1 MFIDK
6 ARLHVQAGDG
16 GRGAVSFRREKFVP
30 RGGPDGGDGG
40 KGGDVYLKATHAK
53 NTLVDFQYLRHFR
66 SGRGH
71 HGQGG
76 NRTGK
81 SGNDL
86 WIPVPIGT
94 LVFDAQS
101 GEVLADLNQ
110 EDGSVLVARGGRGG
124 KGNSHFATPT
134 AQAPEFAQ
142 EGQEGESRYLQLEL
156 KLIADIGLLGFPN
169 AGKSTL
175 LSKISAARPKI
186 ASYPFTTL
194 QPVLGVVN
202 RPDHTTFVVAD
213 IPGLIEGASQ
223 GVGLGLQFLRHIE
236 RTRILLH
243 LIDVSPNPESP
254 VKRYQIL
261 RKELAEYGR
270 GLSRRPQTV
279 VATKM
284 DEVDPK
290 ALKDLRK
297 FASRRGITLFEISA
311 VTGEGLP
318 ELLEALQEEL
328 AAAVAPTE
336 GRIQSVDQQ

>member
-6 ARLHVQAGDG
+6 ARIHVQAGNG
-16 GRGAVSFRREKFVP
+16 GRGSVSFRREKFVP

-40 KGGDVYLKATHAK
+40 KGGDVYLKATSSK
-53 NTLVDFQYLRHFR
+53 NTFIDFRYLRHFR
-66 SGRGH
+66 SGKGH

-81 SGNDL
+81 SGKDL
-86 WIPVPIGT
+86 WIPVPVGT
-94 LVFDAQS
+94 VVYDGQT
-101 GEVLADLNQ
+101 GELIADLDQ
-110 EDGSVLVARGGRGG
+110 DEETILIARGGRGG
-124 KGNSHFATPT
+124 KGNAHFVTPT

-142 EGQEGESRYLQLEL
+142 EGEEGEEKMLDLEL
-156 KLIADIGLLGFPN
+156 KLIADVGLLGFPN

-175 LSKISAARPKI
+175 LSKISAAKPKI

-194 QPVLGVVN
+194 QPSLGVVN
-202 RPDHTTFVVAD
+202 MSDNTTFVVAD

-223 GVGLGLQFLRHIE
+223 GQGLGLQFLRHIE

-243 LIDVSPNPESP
+243 LIDVSRNEESP

-270 GLSRRPQTV
+270 GLSKMPQIV
-279 VATKM
+279 VATKI
-284 DEVDPK
+284 DESDSK
-290 ALKDLRK
+290 ALQELRK
-297 FASRRGITLFEISA
+297 FAARKGLELMEISA

-318 ELLEALQEEL
+318 ELLQTLQRGL
-328 AAAVAPTE
+328 AEVRR
-336 GRIQSVDQQ
+336 GK

>member
-16 GRGAVSFRREKFVP
+16 GRGSVSFRREKFVP

-40 KGGDVYLKATHAK
+40 KGGDVYLKATNSK
-53 NTLVDFQYLRHFR
+53 NTLIDFQYLRHFR
-66 SGRGH
+66 SGRGT

-86 WIPVPIGT
+86 WIPVPVGT
-94 LVFDAQS
+94 VVYGDT
-101 GEVLADLNQ
+101 GETIADLN
-110 EDGSVLVARGGRGG
+110 EDGATVLVARGGRGG

-142 EGQEGESRYLQLEL
+142 EGEEGEAKYLNLEL
-156 KLIADIGLLGFPN
+156 KLIADVGLLGFPN

-194 QPVLGVVN
+194 QPILGVVT
-202 RPDHTTFVVAD
+202 RDDHTTFVVAD

-223 GVGLGLQFLRHIE
+223 GTGLGLQFLRHIE

-243 LIDVSPNPESP
+243 LVDVSPNEDSP
-254 VKRYQIL
+254 VRRYQLL

-270 GLSRRPQTV
+270 GLSKMPQIV
-279 VATKM
+279 VATKL
-284 DEVDPK
+284 DQADSK
-290 ALKDLRK
+290 ALTELQKYT
-297 FASRRGITLFEISA
+297 SRRGLDLVEISA
-311 VTGEGLP
+311 VTGKGL
-318 ELLEALQEEL
+318 EDLMQRVQREL
-328 AAAVAPTE
+328 AVVL
-336 GRIQSVDQQ
+336 QK

>member
-6 ARLHVQAGDG
+6 ARINVQAGNG

-40 KGGDVYLKATHAK
+40 KGGDVYLKATSAK
-53 NTLVDFQYLRHFR
+53 NTFIDFRYLRHFR
-66 SGRGH
+66 AAKGH

-86 WIPVPIGT
+86 WIPVPVGTVIQDAQTGIVIADLDEDEGT
-94 LVFDAQS
+94 L
-101 GEVLADLNQ
+101 LI
-110 EDGSVLVARGGRGG
+110 ARGGRGG
-124 KGNSHFATPT
+124 KGNAHFVTPT

-142 EGQEGESRYLQLEL
+142 EGEDGEEKMLDLEL
-156 KLIADIGLLGFPN
+156 KLIADVGLLGFPN

-175 LSKISAARPKI
+175 LSKISAAKPKI

-194 QPVLGVVN
+194 QPALGVVN
-202 RPDHTTFVVAD
+202 MPDDTTFVVAD

-223 GVGLGLQFLRHIE
+223 GQGLGLQFLRHIE
-236 RTRILLH
+236 RTRIHLH
-243 LIDVSPNPESP
+243 LIDVSSNEETP

-270 GLSRRPQTV
+270 GLSKMPQIV
-279 VATKM
+279 VATKI
-284 DEVDPK
+284 DEADPK
-290 ALKDLRK
+290 ALQELRK
-297 FASRRGITLFEISA
+297 FVARRDVEFMEISA

-318 ELLEALQEEL
+318 ELLEVLQHEL
-328 AAAVAPTE
+328 AEVKK
-336 GRIQSVDQQ
+336 GK

>member
-16 GRGAVSFRREKFVP
+16 GRGSVSFRREKFVP

-40 KGGDVYLKATHAK
+40 KGGDVYLKATNSK
-53 NTLVDFQYLRHFR
+53 NTLIDFQYLRHFR
-66 SGRGH
+66 SGRGT

-86 WIPVPIGT
+86 WIPVPVGT
-94 LVFDAQS
+94 VIYGDT
-101 GEVLADLNQ
+101 GETIADLN
-110 EDGSVLVARGGRGG
+110 EDGAAVLVARGGRGG

-142 EGQEGESRYLQLEL
+142 EGVEGEAKYLNLEL
-156 KLIADIGLLGFPN
+156 KLIADVGLLGFPN

-175 LSKISAARPKI
+175 LSQISAARPKI

-194 QPVLGVVN
+194 QPILGVVT
-202 RPDHTTFVVAD
+202 RDDHTTFVVAD

-223 GVGLGLQFLRHIE
+223 GTGLGLQFLRHIE

-243 LIDVSPNPESP
+243 LVDVSPNEDSP
-254 VKRYQIL
+254 VRRYQLL

-270 GLSRRPQTV
+270 GLSKMPQIV
-279 VATKM
+279 VATKI
-284 DEVDPK
+284 DQADPK
-290 ALKDLRK
+290 ALTELKK
-297 FASRRGITLFEISA
+297 YTSRRGLDLIEISA
-311 VTGEGLP
+311 VTGKGLQDLLQRVQR
-318 ELLEALQEEL
+318 ELSVVLQK
-328 AAAVAPTE
+328 
-336 GRIQSVDQQ
+336 

>member
-40 KGGDVYLKATHAK
+40 KGGDVYLQATTAK
-53 NTLVDFQYLRHFR
+53 NTLIDFQYLRHFR
-66 SGRGH
+66 SGKGQ

-86 WIPVPIGT
+86 SIPVPVGT
-94 LVFDAQS
+94 VVYNATGD
-101 GEVLADLNQ
+101 VLADLDQ
-110 EDGSVLVARGGRGG
+110 EGATVLVARGGRGG

-142 EGQEGESRYLQLEL
+142 EGEEGESQYLQLEL
-156 KLIADIGLLGFPN
+156 KLIADVGLLGFPN

-175 LSKISAARPKI
+175 LSEISAARPKI

-194 QPVLGVVN
+194 QPVLGVVTM
-202 RPDHTTFVVAD
+202 PDHTTFVVAD
-213 IPGLIEGASQ
+213 IPGLIEGASH
-223 GVGLGLQFLRHIE
+223 GTGLGLQFLRHIE
-236 RTRILLH
+236 RTRMLLH
-243 LIDVSPNPESP
+243 LIDVSPNEVSP
-254 VKRYQIL
+254 VRRYQLL

-270 GLSRRPQTV
+270 GLSRRPQIV
-279 VATKM
+279 VATKT
-284 DEVDPK
+284 DQEDPK
-290 ALKDLRK
+290 ALTELKK
-297 FASRRGITLFEISA
+297 FAARRGLNFHEISA
-311 VTGEGLP
+311 KTGEGIDP
-318 ELLEALQEEL
+318 LL
-328 AAAVAPTE
+328 
-336 GRIQSVDQQ
+336 QSVHRELSKLLQKT